1 MNYQPTHKL
10 NYHGKRNVR
19 RLYKLR
25 KYKEYSDVVD
35 AWYGEDTDGLAT
47 AVNVLNEFEATSK
60 PVEYTCYYSQEFYTQ
75 VTALDTEN
83 STHNLH
89 EATITSATD
98 AWAKF
103 DVRPNEARPFDR
115 MDVNYW
121 LRYDG
126 CVRQIFVTQTLS
138 K

>member
-1 MNYQPTHKL
+1 MKKLISVADMSTSIDDMVTRYGKDILQQPMDSAVKKMKAFLEKYFTQAEASWWL
-10 NYHGKRNVR
+10 VPSADVFMEGK
-19 RLYKLR
+19 
-25 KYKEYSDVVD
+25 S
-35 AWYGEDTDGLAT
+35 
-47 AVNVLNEFEATSK
+47 F
-60 PVEYTCYYSQEFYTQ
+60 
-75 VTALDTEN
+75 
-83 STHNLH
+83 
-89 EATITSATD
+89 
-98 AWAKF
+98 KF